1 MIVALHYNFCEW
13 SWTRCFLV
21 FFIWFWMTNYYMTDI
36 LFLLCYLYSKDWTME
51 FFIYIFL
58 MTQTCCGCYIFF
70 IRKSYVMTLQRAF
83 CHFWQSLGV
92 HFTFLWCQVKCSIF
106 SCHIETS
113 WTPKLKENIIELGD
127 SPSAKKSKMSLKFT
141 TTGTSN
147 FDKRW
152 RSWKLK
158 SF

>member
-70 IRKSYVMTLQRAF
+70 IRKSYVMTLQRAL

-113 WTPKLKENIIELGD
+113 WTPKLKENIPYARHYNPLSIW
-127 SPSAKKSKMSLKFT
+127 
-141 TTGTSN
+141 N
-147 FDKRW
+147 
-152 RSWKLK
+152 RSRL
-158 SF
+158 